1 MKKFKQIMA
10 IAGVIIIVSLYLATF
25 ILAFAAGKSETAAML
40 FRAALASTIMVP
52 IFLYVIVWLRK
63 VLAQHYQDKLQK
75 MDTDASKKNEE

>member
-10 IAGVIIIVSLYLATF
+10 IAGVIIIVALYLATF